1 MTRAKQ
7 GSAPR
12 TAEFEPSFSLVLKDA
27 SGATIDHIDALL
39 LHNIAERRS
48 ISAAAKVSGISY
60 RGAWDRI
67 RAIQT
72 KLGRE
77 IVLAQAGGASG
88 GGASLTAEGT
98 ALISEYRKL
107 NTYLFG
113 ALGDKDFWQHISY
126 RLSARNR
133 IRAKVLEVR
142 EGPITSEVKMEIRGP
157 GRLTSIISNEAVEDL
172 DLKPGDEVEA
182 IVKAT
187 EVVLAK
193 TERPLHL

>member
-1 MTRAKQ
+1 MARAKR
-7 GSAPR
+7 GSSPR
-12 TAEFEPSFSLVLKDA
+12 TAEFEPSFSLVLRDA
-27 SGATIDHIDALL
+27 SGASIDHIDALL

-48 ISAAAKVSGISY
+48 ISSAAKASGISY

-88 GGASLTAEGT
+88 GGASLTPEGA

-107 NTYLFG
+107 NTYLFS

-133 IRAKVLEVR
+133 IRARILEVR

-157 GRLTSIISNEAVEDL
+157 GRLTSIISNEAVQDL
-172 DLKPGDEVEA
+172 RLRPGDEVEA

-193 TERPLHL
+193 SERPPNL